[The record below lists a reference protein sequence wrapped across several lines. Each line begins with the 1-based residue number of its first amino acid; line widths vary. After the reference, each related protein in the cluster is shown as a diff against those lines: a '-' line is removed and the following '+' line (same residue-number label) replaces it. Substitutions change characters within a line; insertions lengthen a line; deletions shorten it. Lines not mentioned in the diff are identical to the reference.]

1 MNVGTTEF
9 YPSHIVCDGDV
20 EGLVTHGVSMART
33 LKGVQE
39 FGMGLIG
46 PMGPIGPIGWEFFAH
61 LLLRFFRKNCSVR
74 G

>member
-9 YPSHIVCDGDV
+9 YPSHIVCDGDL

-46 PMGPIGPIGWEFFAH
+46 PMGWEFFAH
-61 LLLRFFRKNCSVR
+61 LLLRLFRKNCSVR